1 MNPAR
6 AAVALERRPVRS
18 AFALALAWLAVSI
31 AVFLLVSRLEPGIDP
46 QAAALVALV
55 VITVLVLGGIGWLG
69 WWHEVGFTP
78 ISEWRNLRLLVLP
91 AVITVVPLLAGVDPI
106 AASTLLFLVVGYTLT
121 GLAEEAF
128 ARGLL
133 IRILQPSGVLRAVF
147 ISSLLFALLHLGNLV
162 IRGGS
167 PAVSIAQAV
176 GAFSFGVGFAALRIR
191 TWTIWPLVALHMVH
205 DLVLNTMSLP
215 LIPVAVAQ
223 DVALLVIGLYLIRE
237 PLLHRQSPGAIP
249 GSSRIEGYL
258 PTSSG
263 DRWTPRFCHE
273 RALFRPSTSL
283 IAPWPRVAR
292 GSRGSGC
299 RRVKGGLHGD
309 QRERTRDQRRR
320 SPSPGA
326 AIGRLDGHVDDR

>member
-1 MNPAR
+1 MNSAR
-6 AAVALERRPVRS
+6 AAVALEGHPVRS
-18 AFALALAWLAVSI
+18 SVALAMTWTIVSV
-31 AVFLLVSRLEPGIDP
+31 AVFLLVGRVAPGVDP
-46 QAAALVALV
+46 QVAALVGLV
-55 VITVLVLGGIGWLG
+55 VITILVLGGIGWLG

-91 AVITVVPLLAGVDPI
+91 AGIAVVPLLAGVDPI
-106 AASTLLFLVVGYTLT
+106 AASTLLFLVVGYSLT

-133 IRILQPSGVLRAVF
+133 IRTLQPSGVLRAVF
-147 ISSLLFALLHLGNLV
+147 VSSLLFALLHLGNLV

-167 PAVSIAQAV
+167 PAISIAQAV

-237 PLLHRQSPGAIP
+237 PLL
-249 GSSRIEGYL
+249 
-258 PTSSG
+258 
-263 DRWTPRFCHE
+263 
-273 RALFRPSTSL
+273 
-283 IAPWPRVAR
+283 
-292 GSRGSGC
+292 
-299 RRVKGGLHGD
+299 
-309 QRERTRDQRRR
+309 QRRSR
-320 SPSPGA
+320 DVIAGSPEIAGYSSDTV
-326 AIGRLDGHVDDR
+326 GR